1 MWGEEGENK
10 RKIEFFVWKTERN
23 YAKMFLYVCTQNG
36 ILL

>member
-1 MWGEEGENK
+1 MLGEEGENK

-23 YAKMFLYVCTQNG
+23 YAKIFLCVCTQNG